1 MDEPLDFFETA
12 LSDFQKRYGK
22 AIPDNTYPTN
32 KFIEGIIKRKTVRR
46 FTDQKINP
54 ALLEKLFA
62 AAQSSPTSSMFQTW
76 CAIVVEDKVHREEI
90 FFSDVNRI
98 HMGLADRTIKHG
110 GTDKNIGA
118 ADKSNYNAV
127 MECDLFVV
135 WCVDLSRVNTILN
148 DLEVKTLYS
157 EDKAMKSQEAF
168 SYSSYEIRS
177 ICDAVISAQTFCLS
191 AESMGLGTMYCGSVK
206 SIDLFDALKLPKKV
220 LPIFGIC
227 VGYPK
232 ENLNFFPEWGRE
244 NTSNKKINYP
254 KPRLPQ
260 HLVVHK
266 EEYNMADIN
275 EIKKYNLL
283 MTKFYEYCGLVKSMD
298 WFERIIVRTQLHN
311 ASEFYMKLVNKYG
324 FWFK

>member
-1 MDEPLDFFETA
+1 MNNLYDQE
-12 LSDFQKRYGK
+12 LSGFQQRYGGG
-22 AIPDNTYPTN
+22 IDNTFPAN
-32 KFIEGIIKRKTVRR
+32 EFIENIIKRKTVRR
-46 FTDQKINP
+46 FTDQKIDP
-54 ALLEKLFA
+54 LLVEKLFA

-76 CAIVVEDKVHREEI
+76 SAVVIESKENREKI
-90 FFSDVNRI
+90 FFSSVRNRSI
-98 HMGLADRTIKHG
+98 MGLAVDVLKDGKLITIPAS
-110 GTDKNIGA
+110 D
-118 ADKSNYNAV
+118 SVNYNAV

-148 DLEVKTLYS
+148 DPEVKTLYS

-168 SYSSYEIRS
+168 CYSSYEIRS

-206 SIDLFDALKLPKKV
+206 SIDLFDSLKLSKKV
-220 LPIFGIC
+220 LPVFGIC

-232 ENLNFFPEWGRE
+232 ENLNFFPEWGKE
-244 NTSNKKINYP
+244 NLGNKKINYP

-266 EEYNMADIN
+266 EKYNIADIT